1 MTGVESRFFLRT
13 NGHPQFCEMGHDEI
27 EAQIGNMPERY
38 VSCEFCNDFEANY
51 PQLRRDFIR
60 IYTDRGHDLP
70 HAIQIVHSQLMHTV
84 NDRFHHL
91 TRKVRTVRN
100 PKGGDMSEWVRF

>member
-1 MTGVESRFFLRT
+1 MYNRQFLDL
-13 NGHPQFCEMGHDEI
+13 GSDEI
-27 EAQIGNMPERY
+27 EAQIGSMPEHY
-38 VSCEFCNDFEANY
+38 VSRDFCNGFETNY
-51 PQLRRDFIR
+51 PQLREDFIR
-60 IYTDRGHDLP
+60 IYTDRRHDRP

-91 TRKVRTVRN
+91 TRKVRTVPN